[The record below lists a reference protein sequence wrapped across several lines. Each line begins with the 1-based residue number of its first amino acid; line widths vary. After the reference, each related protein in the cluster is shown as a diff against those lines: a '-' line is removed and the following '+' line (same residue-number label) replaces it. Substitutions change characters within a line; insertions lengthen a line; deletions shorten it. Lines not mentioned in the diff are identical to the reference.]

1 MTGSVDGADTVSKS
15 LIGPQQIADDS
26 QTDTT
31 GDSQTDT
38 TGDNQTDTTGDS
50 QTDTTGDS
58 QTDTTGDKQTG
69 GQIKQTTLDVDNQN
83 LKTGVFIFYLICMYW
98 KDNKSKKSPLVR
110 SYML

>member
-15 LIGPQQIADDS
+15 LIGPQQIAD
-26 QTDTT
+26 
-31 GDSQTDT
+31 
-38 TGDNQTDTTGDS
+38 DS

-83 LKTGVFIFYLICMYW
+83 LKTGVFIF
-98 KDNKSKKSPLVR
+98 
-110 SYML
+110 

>member
-15 LIGPQQIADDS
+15 LIGPQQIAD
-26 QTDTT
+26 
-31 GDSQTDT
+31 
-38 TGDNQTDTTGDS
+38 
-50 QTDTTGDS
+50 DS

>member
-31 GDSQTDT
+31 GDK
-38 TGDNQTDTTGDS
+38 

>member
-26 QTDTT
+26 
-31 GDSQTDT
+31 
-38 TGDNQTDTTGDS
+38 QTDTTGDS

-83 LKTGVFIFYLICMYW
+83 LKTGVFIFYLICMH
-98 KDNKSKKSPLVR
+98 
-110 SYML
+110 